1 MENRPSCLRME
12 YILAARYQRCVGPF
26 ADLRFDIF
34 PGCYRPFLVLP
45 RFHSPLAPLSS
56 ADALQPDSDILPSF
70 FCRSFCLLH
79 HLKSVD
85 RFGQLPIALPDKYW
99 FSMLVSRFARWVVS
113 GWLAGVPNH
122 SLYRSFILSIARQP
136 IRCCCN
142 SVIRKL

>member
-12 YILAARYQRCVGPF
+12 YILAARYQRCVGRF

-85 RFGQLPIALPDKYW
+85 RFGQLLSHCQTNIGSLCSYPDLRDGSYLVGLLVCPII
-99 FSMLVSRFARWVVS
+99 
-113 GWLAGVPNH
+113 H
-122 SLYRSFILSIARQP
+122 SIVRSFSLSLASRYVAAATQ
-136 IRCCCN
+136 
-142 SVIRKL
+142 S